1 MMQNTIEGCAPFSGE
16 NEMDVDYQMTD
27 DTLNELI
34 VHSIE
39 DLGLDGEVSF
49 TAVREEL
56 KQHYD
61 RDVLISPRDWASA
74 VHDCVWVLS
83 LTN

>member
-1 MMQNTIEGCAPFSGE
+1 MMTTPEFNTTGIET
-16 NEMDVDYQMTD
+16 DVEYQITD

-34 VHSIE
+34 VYNIE

-61 RDVLISPRDWASA
+61 ADVLVSPRDWVSA
-74 VHDCVWVLS
+74 IRDCAQILS